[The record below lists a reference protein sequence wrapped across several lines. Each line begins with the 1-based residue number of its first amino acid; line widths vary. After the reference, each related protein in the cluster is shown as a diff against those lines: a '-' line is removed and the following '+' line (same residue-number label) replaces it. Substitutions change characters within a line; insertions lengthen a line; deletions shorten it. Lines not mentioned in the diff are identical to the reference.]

1 MMHHK
6 MVYHI
11 GVTLF
16 SAGEAKFFGHGPGQA
31 WIGPS
36 RGTGPQLH
44 NTKSDAQMHGVIQK
58 LCHRAFRI
66 RFETWNQASG
76 GRDIEV

>member
-1 MMHHK
+1 MIHHK

-36 RGTGPQLH
+36 GRTGPQLH

-66 RFETWNQASG
+66 RFETWNQAPG